1 MALKLLRRFHKNKP
15 EKPLGG
21 RYKII
26 KQLGVGGFGQ
36 TFLAEDGHLPGSPK
50 CVVKQLKPKSSEAE
64 NMQTARRLFD
74 TEAKVLY
81 QLGSHDQIPRL
92 LGHFEDN
99 QDFYL
104 AQEFIEGEALTKEL
118 VLGQPWSEFRVL
130 NLLIEI
136 LQVLVFVHQQQVI
149 HRDIKPANL
158 MRRNSDGKIVLIDF
172 GAVKEVRSQPAKAE
186 KGQTELTIA
195 IGTKGYMPNEQ
206 LAGNPQFSSD
216 VYAVGIIG
224 IQALTGVHPK
234 NISID
239 PRTSE
244 IQWRD
249 ALASCQSGDT
259 PRQVSPELGTILDRM
274 VLYDFRQRYPTA
286 AETLQALQNIGAPEL
301 DVPTPSPLPPV
312 EPKIPTTKKLPKSVL
327 RLTSPASTRKKLR
340 KQGRN
345 QAQRLSFNLWSIFS
359 VIASVAVTFIVT
371 KTFLPTENI
380 IREIH
385 YSFNTDPE
393 PDNNPTEESA
403 VSSSRV
409 SSLPSSSNPV
419 TTQLAPQVVN
429 FLNKADKLRK
439 AGDYQNALEIYNQ
452 ILEDNSQV
460 AEAYW
465 GRCYSLNKLEQHRKA
480 ISACEQAIEIN
491 PEYPEALSSIGYAL
505 SQLEKRQEAIKSFQ
519 QALELQPN
527 LAEATNNLGVEL
539 LEQSRPLEALA
550 QFEQAI
556 LLKEDYLEAWA
567 NQGAALWRLERYE
580 EAIASFDKALEIQP
594 DYQHAKK
601 LRQQA
606 LEQLLQEGR
615 KQNRP
620 LTPLRRGGS
629 EE

>member
-1 MALKLLRRFHKNKP
+1 MALKLLRRFQKTKP

-36 TFLAEDGHLPGSPK
+36 TFLAEDSHLPGSPK

-81 QLGSHDQIPRL
+81 QLGSHNQIPRL
-92 LGHFEDN
+92 LGHFEDH

-118 VLGQPWSEFRVL
+118 VVGQPWSESRVL

-158 MRRNSDGKIVLIDF
+158 MRRHRDGKIVLIDF
-172 GAVKEVRSQPAKAE
+172 GAVKEVRSQPAKAQ

-224 IQALTGVHPK
+224 IQALTGLHPK

-249 ALASCQSGDT
+249 ALTICQGNHA
-259 PRQVSPELGTILDRM
+259 PIQVSPELGTILDHM
-274 VLYDFRQRYPTA
+274 VLYDFRQRYSTA
-286 AETLQALQNIGAPEL
+286 AEALQALQSIGAPEL
-301 DVPTPSPLPPV
+301 DVPTPSPLPSV
-312 EPKIPTTKKLPKSVL
+312 EQKIPTTKKTPKLVSK
-327 RLTSPASTRKKLR
+327 LTAPASTRKKLR
-340 KQGRN
+340 KQRRN
-345 QAQRLSFNLWSIFS
+345 PAQKLSFNLWLIFS
-359 VIASVAVTFIVT
+359 VIASVTVTFIVT
-371 KTFLPTENI
+371 KTFLPTEIIPQNI
-380 IREIH
+380 YKIIYKDR
-385 YSFNTDPE
+385 E

-403 VSSSRV
+403 LSSVSRV
-409 SSLPSSSNPV
+409 SSLPSPNNSV
-419 TTQLAPQVVN
+419 TTELAPQVVSV
-429 FLNKADKLRK
+429 LSQADSLRE
-439 AGDYQNALEIYNQ
+439 AGDYQKALEIYNQ

-465 GRCYSLNKLEQHRKA
+465 GSCYSLNKLDLHQKA
-480 ISACEQAIEIN
+480 ISACEQAIELK
-491 PEYPEALSSIGYAL
+491 PQYPEALSSRGYAL
-505 SQLEKRQEAIKSFQ
+505 SQLEKRQEALESFQ
-519 QALELQPN
+519 EALELQPD

-539 LEQSRPLEALA
+539 LEQSRSQEALA
-550 QFEQAI
+550 TFEKAI
-556 LLKEDYLEAWA
+556 LLKENYLEAWT
-567 NQGAALWRLERYE
+567 NKGVALWRLERYE
-580 EAIASFDKALEIQP
+580 VALDSFDKALEIQP
-594 DYQHAKK
+594 DYQKAKK

-606 LEQLLQEGR
+606 QEQLLQEGR
-615 KQNRP
+615 RQEAPRQEGRK
-620 LTPLRRGGS
+620 LV
-629 EE
+629 E